1 MIRLC
6 AFSDEYGSSLDA
18 QIEGLKKNGISLME
32 IRNVDGVNIA
42 KMTEEMAAD
51 YAARLKEAGIS
62 VWSIGSPLGKVD
74 IQEDFEAYKKV
85 VHHVCKLANIFGAK
99 RIRMFSFYNSFEV
112 PELVVER
119 LKEMVA
125 IGAQYGVDMCHEN
138 EKKIYGDVISRVE
151 FLRDNVPGMKFVYD
165 PANFLQCDQN
175 CGEALDALLECTS
188 YFHIKDVVSATQEMV
203 PAGYGDGRIDDMLNR
218 IQADTVLTLEPHL
231 AVFAGYSDIDDTEMK
246 HRFRFETNEDAFC
259 AAVDALKNV
268 LNRCGYRCENGNY
281 IRG

>member
-74 IQEDFEAYKKV
+74 INEDFEAYKKV

-99 RIRMFSFYNSFEV
+99 RIRMFSFYNAFEV

-125 IGAQYGVDMCHEN
+125 IGDQYGVEMCHEN

-151 FLRDNVPGMKFVYD
+151 YLRDNVPGMKFVYD

-188 YFHIKDVVSATQEMV
+188 YFHIKDAFAAGAIVPPHCGEAKIREILTAHSCLAKNDFFVS
-203 PAGYGDGRIDDMLNR
+203 
-218 IQADTVLTLEPHL
+218 LEPHL
-231 AVFAGYSDIDDTEMK
+231 QTFSGLNALTHSTFENPYKYESQQAAFADAVLQ
-246 HRFRFETNEDAFC
+246 FRKG
-259 AAVDALKNV
+259 L
-268 LNRCGYRCENGNY
+268 
-281 IRG
+281 